1 MSDKELLDWETAL
14 RLEIGRAT
22 GKTPESVIP
31 EMATVKPKKKKE
43 GRHVVLGISNDRGHT
58 VTEFPF
64 DSKAIMELTAELE
77 ARKAAKAKGLSVF
90 SVISNIRLK

>member
-31 EMATVKPKKKKE
+31 EKATVKRVKKE
-43 GRHVVLGISNDRGHT
+43 GRHVVLGISNDGGWT
-58 VTEFPF
+58 VTEFPH
-64 DSKAIMELTAELE
+64 DSKAIMELSAEME
-77 ARKAAKAKGLSVF
+77 ARKAAKAKGLKVH
-90 SVISNIRLK
+90 SVISNVRLK